1 MLKHFLAAATLTAYT
16 HPSLA
21 VKTFTSTEQLA
32 VTDYDFVVV
41 GGGTA
46 GLVVA
51 ARLSEHPNTTVLVIE
66 AGGDDRDYPDAQV
79 PFLASELQHTSAD
92 WNYTTTPQ
100 AGYNNRSINFERGH
114 VLGGSS
120 TVNYMAYNRAS
131 NDVYDRWANTTGDM
145 GWSWSALEPYY
156 LKNSR
161 LVAPADERDYWDEV
175 IKSAHGNG
183 PVEVSAPGNPYPLD
197 RKAIEASKNLGGR
210 YAFNQ
215 DLNAGD
221 FVGFS
226 WSQGSIASWKRSSA
240 ATAYLHPLIDGCQ
253 GNQSPCRDN
262 LVILLNTQVTRLLSH
277 SGDAKGCSNFVA
289 AEIAQLS
296 TSKHVRVTARKEIVL
311 SAGVIGTTK
320 ILLQSGIGPVSTLSA
335 FNISAFV
342 DLPSVGQNL
351 TDHPLNALYF
361 TVNANTTVDPILRSP
376 TVMEQALQIWNDT
389 HRGPLT
395 NSAANVIAML
405 RVPQNA
411 TIFDTVPDPAA
422 GPRSG
427 NEELLFAE
435 GFVPLANIPMPSTGN
450 YISVLSI
457 VTSPSSRG
465 EVTMNSS
472 EPFAPPVINPNYL
485 TTDFDQYAAVQAMKD
500 AFTVVG
506 NKAFEG
512 YIGAPYGPLANLTS
526 DEDYLHYIRQ
536 HAVTI
541 NHGTG
546 TAKMAPYD
554 ADWGVVDPDLRLK
567 GASGLR
573 IVDASVFPEIPEC
586 HTMAPVYVVAERA
599 AAIIQEAYGLGV

>member
-1 MLKHFLAAATLTAYT
+1 MMFRRLLAVAAITIFAQ
-16 HPSLA
+16 PSLA
-21 VKTFTSTEQLA
+21 VRTFTSPEQLP
-32 VTDYDFVVV
+32 TTEYDFVVV

-51 ARLSEHPNTTVLVIE
+51 SRLSEQANITVLVVE
-66 AGGDDRDYPDAQV
+66 AGGNDREFPDAEV
-79 PFLASELQHTSAD
+79 LFLASRLQHTGAD

-100 AGYNNRSINFERGH
+100 EGYNNRSISFERGH

-131 NDVYDRWANTTGDM
+131 NNVYDRWANITGDVS
-145 GWSWSALEPYY
+145 WSWSALKPYY

-161 LVAPADERDYWDEV
+161 LVAPADGRDYADEV
-175 IKSAHGNG
+175 IESAHGNG
-183 PVEVSAPGNPYPLD
+183 PIEVSVPGNPYPLD
-197 RKAIEASKNLGGR
+197 RKAVEASRNLGGR

-226 WSQGSIASWKRSSA
+226 WSQSSIANWKRSSA
-240 ATAYLHPLIDGCQ
+240 ATAYLHPLIDNCQ
-253 GNQSPCRDN
+253 GNRSTCRDN
-262 LVILLNTQVTRLLSH
+262 LTILLNTQVTRLLSASDVH
-277 SGDAKGCSNFVA
+277 SCPSIVA
-289 AEIAQLS
+289 AEIAQSS
-296 TSKHVRVTARKEIVL
+296 TSKQVRVTAHKELVL
-311 SAGVIGTTK
+311 SAGVIGTPK
-320 ILLQSGIGPVSTLSA
+320 ILMQSGIGPVSTLSSL
-335 FNISAFV
+335 NISTLV

-361 TVNANTTVDPILRSP
+361 AVNANTTVDTIMQNPA
-376 TVMEQALQIWNDT
+376 VMEQALQTWNDT

-395 NSAANVIAML
+395 NSASNIIAML
-405 RVPQNA
+405 RLPQNA
-411 TIFDTVPDPAA
+411 TIFDTVSDPAA
-422 GPRSG
+422 GPLSG

-457 VTSPSSRG
+457 VTSPTSRG
-465 EVTMNSS
+465 EVTLNSS
-472 EPFAPPVINPNYL
+472 DLFAPPIINPNYL
-485 TTDFDQYAAVQAMKD
+485 TSEFDQYAAVQAMKD
-500 AFTVVG
+500 AFTVLG
-506 NKAFEG
+506 TKAFEG
-512 YIGAPYGPLANLTS
+512 YVGAPYGPLANLTS
-526 DEDYLHYIRQ
+526 DEDYVQYVRQ

-546 TAKMAPYD
+546 TAKMAPYG
-554 ADWGVVDPDLRLK
+554 ADWGVVNPDLTLK

-586 HTMAPVYVVAERA
+586 HTMAPVYIVAERA
-599 AAIIQEAYGLGV
+599 AAIIKDAYGLGV